1 MVASEAAPFAKTGG
15 LADVMG
21 SLPAA
26 LARLGDEVAVLLP
39 RYRNIV
45 TAPADRIYENLAVR
59 VGPRRFSVGID
70 QIVRQGVRYLFADC
84 PPLYD
89 RAGIYNEAGV
99 DYPDNHIRFA
109 VLNQTA
115 IEVARRIFLPDVFH
129 AHDWQAGLLPVLL
142 RENFAGDPTFFGSRC
157 ILTIHNLGY
166 QGNFPATALADLDLP
181 ASSFHMEG
189 LEFFGR
195 LSFLKAGIVWAD
207 AVTTVSPTYARE
219 IQTPEFGFG
228 LEGLLR
234 SRAAKLSGILNGVD
248 YQEWNPETDRHL
260 TANYSA
266 RDLSGK
272 RAAKMALL
280 DEMGLTPDADRP
292 LLGIVSRFAH
302 QKGMDLVA
310 EVSADLL
317 AENFAMA
324 TLGSGDAPLEAAFQ
338 ALAASHPDRFAIR
351 IGYDDPLAHRIE
363 AGSDIF
369 LMPSRYEPCG
379 LNQIYSLR
387 YGTVP
392 VVHATGGLDD
402 TVEKET
408 GFKFT
413 GLTAVNLADAIR
425 EALAAFAD
433 RKAWTAR
440 MRLGM
445 AKDFSW
451 DASAAQYQQ
460 LYRIGSTGRAG
471 RRSAARI

>member
-1 MVASEAAPFAKTGG
+1 MPRILMVASEAAPFAKTGG

-26 LARLGDEVAVLLP
+26 LARLGNDVAVLLP

-45 TAPADRIYENLAVR
+45 IAPGDRVYENLSVN

-70 QIVRQGVRYLFADC
+70 QVVRQGVRYFFVDC
-84 PPLYD
+84 PTLYD

-109 VLNQTA
+109 VLSQAA
-115 IEVARRIFLPDVFH
+115 IEVARHLFLPDVFH

-142 RENFAGDPTFFGSRC
+142 RENLAGDPTFFGSRC
-157 ILTIHNLGY
+157 MLTIHNLGY
-166 QGNFPATALADLDLP
+166 QGNFPSSALADLDLDP
-181 ASSFHMEG
+181 SLFHTEG
-189 LEFFGR
+189 LEFYGR
-195 LSFLKAGIVWAD
+195 VSFLKAGIVWAN

-228 LEGLLR
+228 MDGLLR
-234 SRAAKLSGILNGVD
+234 SRAGKLSGILNGVD

-260 TANYSA
+260 TANYSV

-272 RAAKMALL
+272 RAAKLALL
-280 DEMGLTPDADRP
+280 DEMGIERDPDRP
-292 LLGIVSRFAH
+292 LIGIVSRFAY

-310 EVSADLL
+310 EIAPELVG
-317 AENFAMA
+317 ENVAMA
-324 TLGSGDAPLEAAFQ
+324 TLGSGDAPVEAAFL
-338 ALAASHPDRFAIR
+338 AMAASRPDRFAIR
-351 IGYDDPLAHRIE
+351 IGYDDRLAHRIE

-402 TVEKET
+402 TVAEET
-408 GFKFT
+408 GFKFS
-413 GLTAVNLADAIR
+413 GLTAGNLAAAIR

-433 RKAWTAR
+433 RKAWVTR

-445 AKDFSW
+445 AKNFSW
-451 DASAAQYQQ
+451 DASAAQYQE
-460 LYRIGSTGRAG
+460 LYRS
-471 RRSAARI
+471 RI

>member
-1 MVASEAAPFAKTGG
+1 
-15 LADVMG
+15 
-21 SLPAA
+21 
-26 LARLGDEVAVLLP
+26 
-39 RYRNIV
+39 
-45 TAPADRIYENLAVR
+45 
-59 VGPRRFSVGID
+59 
-70 QIVRQGVRYLFADC
+70 
-84 PPLYD
+84 
-89 RAGIYNEAGV
+89 
-99 DYPDNHIRFA
+99 
-109 VLNQTA
+109 
-115 IEVARRIFLPDVFH
+115 
-129 AHDWQAGLLPVLL
+129 
-142 RENFAGDPTFFGSRC
+142 
-157 ILTIHNLGY
+157 
-166 QGNFPATALADLDLP
+166 
-181 ASSFHMEG
+181 
-189 LEFFGR
+189 
-195 LSFLKAGIVWAD
+195 VWAD

-228 LEGLLR
+228 LDGLLR
-234 SRAAKLSGILNGVD
+234 SRAGKLSGILNGVD
-248 YQEWNPETDRHL
+248 YQEWNPETDRYL

-272 RAAKMALL
+272 RAAKLALL
-280 DEMGLTPDADRP
+280 REMGLALDADRP

-310 EVSADLL
+310 EAF
-317 AENFAMA
+317 AELRTEDFAMA

-338 ALAASHPDRFAIR
+338 AMAAAQPDRFAIR
-351 IGYDDPLAHRIE
+351 IGYDDRLAHRIE

-392 VVHATGGLDD
+392 LVHATGGLDD

-413 GLTAVNLADAIR
+413 VLSAANLAAAIR

-451 DASAAQYQQ
+451 EASAAQYQT
-460 LYRIGSTGRAG
+460 LYRNGGTASAQAG
-471 RRSAARI
+471 I

>member
-1 MVASEAAPFAKTGG
+1 
-15 LADVMG
+15 
-21 SLPAA
+21 
-26 LARLGDEVAVLLP
+26 
-39 RYRNIV
+39 
-45 TAPADRIYENLAVR
+45 
-59 VGPRRFSVGID
+59 
-70 QIVRQGVRYLFADC
+70 
-84 PPLYD
+84 
-89 RAGIYNEAGV
+89 
-99 DYPDNHIRFA
+99 
-109 VLNQTA
+109 
-115 IEVARRIFLPDVFH
+115 VFH

-157 ILTIHNLGY
+157 MLTIHNLGY
-166 QGNFPATALADLDLP
+166 QGNFPSSALADLDLAP
-181 ASSFHMEG
+181 SLFHMEG

-219 IQTPEFGFG
+219 IQTPEFGFAMD
-228 LEGLLR
+228 GLLR

-248 YQEWNPETDRHL
+248 YQEWNPETDRYL

-266 RDLSGK
+266 RDLTGK
-272 RAAKMALL
+272 RAAKLELL
-280 DEMGLTPDADRP
+280 DEMGLPLDADRP
-292 LLGIVSRFAH
+292 LIGIVSRFAF

-310 EVSADLL
+310 EIAPDLL
-317 AENFAMA
+317 AEDVAMT
-324 TLGSGDAPLEAAFQ
+324 TLGSGDAPLEAAFL
-338 ALAASHPDRFAIR
+338 AMAASRPDRFAIK
-351 IGYDDPLAHRIE
+351 IGYDDRLAHRIE

-402 TVEKET
+402 TVQDET
-408 GFKFT
+408 GFKFKV
-413 GLTAVNLADAIR
+413 LSAADLALAIR

-433 RKAWTAR
+433 RKAWVAR

-445 AKDFSW
+445 AKNFSW

-460 LYRIGSTGRAG
+460 LYRNGGAA
-471 RRSAARI
+471 SAAAGI

>member
-1 MVASEAAPFAKTGG
+1 MPRILMVASEAAPFAKTGG

-26 LARLGDEVAVLLP
+26 LTRLGDEVAVLLP
-39 RYRNIV
+39 RYRTIS
-45 TAPADRIYENLAVR
+45 APMDRIYENLPVR
-59 VGPRRFSVGID
+59 VGPRYFSMGID

-109 VLNQTA
+109 ALCQAA
-115 IEVARRIFLPDVFH
+115 IEVARRIFRPDVFH
-129 AHDWQAGLLPVLL
+129 AHDWQAGLIPVLL
-142 RENFAGDPTFFGSRC
+142 RENFAGDPTFFGSRSM
-157 ILTIHNLGY
+157 LTIHNLGY
-166 QGNFPATALADLDLP
+166 QGNFPASALADLDLAP
-181 ASSFHMEG
+181 SLLHMEG
-189 LEFFGR
+189 LEFFGG

-228 LEGLLR
+228 LDGLLR
-234 SRAAKLSGILNGVD
+234 SRAGKLSGILNGVD
-248 YQEWNPETDRHL
+248 YQEWNPETDRYL

-272 RAAKMALL
+272 RAAKLALL
-280 DEMGLTPDADRP
+280 AEMGLAPDADRL

-310 EVSADLL
+310 EAF
-317 AENFAMA
+317 AELRTEDFAMA

-338 ALAASHPDRFAIR
+338 AMAAAQPDRFAIR
-351 IGYDDPLAHRIE
+351 IGYDDRLAHRIE

-392 VVHATGGLDD
+392 LVHATGGLDD

-413 GLTAVNLADAIR
+413 VLSAANLAAAIR

-451 DASAAQYQQ
+451 EASAAQYQT
-460 LYRIGSTGRAG
+460 LYRNGGTASAQAG
-471 RRSAARI
+471 I

>member
-15 LADVMG
+15 LADVME

-39 RYRNIV
+39 RYRNIE
-45 TAPADRIYENLAVR
+45 TAPEDRIFDNLPVR
-59 VGPRRFSVGID
+59 VGPRYFSVNID
-70 QIVRQGVRYLFADC
+70 QRVRQGVRFLFADC

-109 VLNQTA
+109 ALCQAA
-115 IEVARRIFLPDVFH
+115 IEVARRIFRPDVFH
-129 AHDWQAGLLPVLL
+129 AHDWQAGLIPVLL
-142 RENFAGDPTFFGSRC
+142 RENFAGDPTFFGSRSM
-157 ILTIHNLGY
+157 LTIHNLGY
-166 QGNFPATALADLDLP
+166 QGNFPAAALADLDLAP
-181 ASSFHMEG
+181 SLFHTEG
-189 LEFFGR
+189 LEFFGG

-228 LEGLLR
+228 LDGLLR
-234 SRAAKLSGILNGVD
+234 SRAEKLSGILNGVD
-248 YQEWNPETDRHL
+248 YQQWNPETDRYL

-272 RAAKMALL
+272 RAAKLALL
-280 DEMGLTPDADRP
+280 AGMGLAPDADRL

-310 EVSADLL
+310 EIAPELVE
-317 AENFAMA
+317 ENVAMA
-324 TLGSGDAPLEAAFQ
+324 TLGSGDATLEAAFQ
-338 ALAASHPDRFAIR
+338 AMAAAQPARFAIR
-351 IGYDDPLAHRIE
+351 IGYDDRLAHRIE

-413 GLTAVNLADAIR
+413 VLSAMNLAAAIR

-451 DASAAQYQQ
+451 EASAAQYQT
-460 LYRIGSTGRAG
+460 LYRNGGTASAQAG
-471 RRSAARI
+471 I